1 MHWKLIQKEQLKTT
15 TTTTTATTTTTKPV
29 VTDNLIG
36 NKISD

>member
-15 TTTTTATTTTTKPV
+15 TTTTTTKTV

>member
-15 TTTTTATTTTTKPV
+15 TTTTTTTTKTV

>member
-1 MHWKLIQKEQLKTT
+1 MHWKLIQKEQLKKTT
-15 TTTTTATTTTTKPV
+15 TTTTKLV